1 MKTKFSL
8 LLLLAFFA
16 IAPSWAQVTP
26 AAKKDTVK
34 TVKPD
39 KDQMYKNLEN
49 YSKRKKFTKFIHK
62 LIFRPVTKQKPAHSR
77 EKEKERSPEMLNSY
91 QNFEGRIV
99 RKINIQTL
107 DPFGYSI
114 NDTTQKARDWIQR
127 SGNSLHLKTKQF
139 TIRNLLLIKRN
150 KPLDSLLVKES
161 ERLIR
166 SQRYVR
172 RVVIKPVAVPASNDS
187 VDIEIRVLDSWSLI
201 PNGSFSSSS
210 TSFELTERNFLGL
223 GHEFKNDFSKQFR
236 TGQTDYLTRYTIPN
250 IMNTYINAT
259 INYEIFKSD
268 NYIKSFGL
276 ERQFFSA
283 YTKWAGGI
291 YVESRMVKDSL
302 PDANNEWKLQNFR
315 SDAQDYWAGYSF
327 KIYKGDS
334 EEERTTR
341 LVTTGRFFDQY
352 YKEKPMVIYDS
363 VGYFSNEKLYLAS
376 IGLTSRKFVQD
387 KFLFNYDIVEDIPI
401 GKVYSL
407 TSGMQSK
414 NDEHRLYL
422 GGRFAFGNYYNWG
435 YLSVNSEVG
444 TFYYGGKT
452 QQTTL
457 SVDALYFTNIKDW
470 GRWRFRHFIKP
481 ELVFGDNR
489 MGIIKDQL
497 NINEN
502 NGIQGFNTQSVLGT
516 KKFVLT
522 LQTQSYSPWNLF
534 GFRLNPFANFSMA
547 VVADE
552 DSNLYQSKVYSK
564 IGVGLLLYNDYLI
577 FNSFQISL
585 AYYPSIPGQGDN
597 LFKTNSFKNNDIQ
610 LPDFQV
616 GKPIV
621 VPYQ

>member
-1 MKTKFSL
+1 MAKKVRL

-16 IAPSWAQVTP
+16 MAPSWAQVTTP
-26 AAKKDTVK
+26 AKKDTI
-34 TVKPD
+34 KPS

-62 LIFRPVTKQKPAHSR
+62 LIFRPVTKQQPSLSR
-77 EKEKERSPEMLNSY
+77 KKEKARTPEMTNTY
-91 QNFEGRIV
+91 DAYEGRIV
-99 RKINIQTL
+99 RKINIETL

-114 NDTTQKARDWIQR
+114 NDTTKKAKDWIQR
-127 SGNSLHLKTKQF
+127 FGNDVHLKTKQF

-172 RVVIKPVAVPASNDS
+172 RVVIRPVPIANSNDS
-187 VDIEIRVLDSWSLI
+187 IDIDVRVLDSWSLI
-201 PNGSFSSSS
+201 PTGSFSGSS
-210 TSFELTERNFLGL
+210 TSIEITERNFLGL
-223 GHEFKNDFSKQFR
+223 GHEFRNDFDKRFKSGE
-236 TGQTDYLTRYTIPN
+236 TSYLTRYTIPN
-250 IMNTYINAT
+250 IMRTYINAT
-259 INYEIFKSD
+259 VNYQIIKSD
-268 NYIKSFGL
+268 SYIKSFGL

-283 YTKWAGGI
+283 YTKWAGGA
-291 YVESRMVKDSL
+291 YAESRMIQDSL
-302 PDANNEWKLQNFR
+302 PDANQDWKLQNFK
-315 SDAQDYWAGYSF
+315 SDAHDFWAGYAF

-341 LVTTGRFFDQY
+341 LVTTGRYFSQH
-352 YKEKPMVIYDS
+352 YKEKPTIAYDS
-363 VGYFSNEKLYLAS
+363 VGYYANEKLYLAS

-407 TSGMQSK
+407 TSGMQKK
-414 NDEHRLYL
+414 NSQDRFYL
-422 GGRFAFGNYYNWG
+422 GGRYAFGNYYNWG
-435 YLSVNSEVG
+435 FFSVNFELG
-444 TFYYGGKT
+444 TFYYKGKT
-452 QQTTL
+452 EQTTL
-457 SVDALYFTNIKDW
+457 AIDALYFTNIKDW
-470 GRWRFRHFIKP
+470 RNWRFRHFIKP

-497 NINEN
+497 NLNES
-502 NGIQGFNTQSVLGT
+502 NGIQGFNTQSVMGT

-522 LQTQSYSPWNLF
+522 LQTQSYSPWNIF

-547 VVADE
+547 MVADE
-552 DSNLYQSKVYSK
+552 NSNLYSNKVYTK
-564 IGVGLLLYNDYLI
+564 FGLGLLLYNDYLV
-577 FNSFQISL
+577 FNSFQLSI
-585 AYYPSIPGQGDN
+585 AYYPTIPGQGDGV
-597 LFKTNSFKNNDIQ
+597 FKTNSFKNNDIL

-616 GKPIV
+616 GKPVV